1 MIYELRRPKV
11 IDPFKKY
18 PAIFLMHGM
27 GSNEKDML
35 SIVDGLEQQFFIFSI
50 RGGMNQG
57 TGFAYFDI
65 EGYGK
70 PNKNAFDKAV
80 DNLSSFINFASN
92 NYAIDLNQLYLMG
105 FSQGAILSMTL
116 GLVLGEK
123 IKGVIALS
131 GYIPGFVKNEY
142 KVKSVN
148 KMTLFISHGKLDKA
162 LPYEW
167 GTANYEY
174 FKALGAD
181 VTFKS
186 YEEGHTVSSQN
197 LHDFRKW
204 MFDSFDKYK

>member
-1 MIYELRRPKV
+1 MIYEFRVPKV

-35 SIVDGLEQQFFIFSI
+35 SIVNGLEQQFFIFSI
-50 RGGMNQG
+50 RGGMKQG
-57 TGFAYFDI
+57 
-65 EGYGK
+65 
-70 PNKNAFDKAV
+70 
-80 DNLSSFINFASN
+80 
-92 NYAIDLNQLYLMG
+92 
-105 FSQGAILSMTL
+105 
-116 GLVLGEK
+116 
-123 IKGVIALS
+123 
-131 GYIPGFVKNEY
+131 PGFVKNEY
-142 KVKSVN
+142 NVKSVN

-167 GTANYEY
+167 ETANYQY

-181 VTFKS
+181 VTFKA

-204 MFDSFDKYK
+204 LFDSFDKYK